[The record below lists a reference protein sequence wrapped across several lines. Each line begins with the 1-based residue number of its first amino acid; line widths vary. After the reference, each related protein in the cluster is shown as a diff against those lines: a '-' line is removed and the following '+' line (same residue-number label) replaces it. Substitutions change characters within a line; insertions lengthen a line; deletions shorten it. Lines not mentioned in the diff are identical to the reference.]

1 MQELQVER
9 REIKY
14 QMSLMQFKRL
24 EARLGLA
31 LQRDGYARNGGGYCV
46 RSLYFD
52 TPYEND
58 FYATIRGEEV
68 RKKYRLRCYSP
79 TDQRVKLERKG
90 KFGQDQ
96 QKVSL
101 NLTRQQ
107 AQAVT
112 AGEYGFLTTMG
123 ESGIEAFTELSMG
136 GYRPSLLIEYERVA
150 FTAPAN
156 HIRVTFDSRI
166 HFTKSTLDLFALD
179 PPMTPLIHM
188 DQGVLE
194 IKYDRFLFS
203 YIKELLSGVDALPVA
218 FGKYALATERV
229 Y

>member
-14 QMSLMQFKRL
+14 QISLMQFKRL
-24 EARLGLA
+24 EARLGMG
-31 LQRDGYARNGGGYCV
+31 LQRDGYARGGGGYCV

-58 FYATIRGEEV
+58 FYATVRGEEV

-79 TDQRVKLERKG
+79 DDQRVKLERKG
-90 KFGQDQ
+90 KYGQDQ
-96 QKVSL
+96 QKISL
-101 NLTRQQ
+101 SLSRQQ

-112 AGEYGFLTTMG
+112 AGEYSFLAGMG
-123 ESGIEAFTELSMG
+123 PSGIEAFSELSMG
-136 GYRPSLLIEYERVA
+136 GYKPSLMIEYDRIA

-156 HIRVTFDSRI
+156 HIRITFDWHIR
-166 HFTKSTLDLFALD
+166 FTKSTLDLFHQD
-179 PPMTPLIHM
+179 PPMTPLIHL

-194 IKYDRFLFS
+194 VKYDHFLFS
-203 YIKELLSGVDALPVA
+203 YIKELLSGVDALPAA
-218 FGKYALATERV
+218 FGKYVLAAERV